1 MSDHNK
7 DEFQNEAYNPQSD
20 DMPTDDMPTA
30 GGFTTA
36 QMRALK
42 WMTSIMGVLI
52 VICLILLAIGLS
64 RNAEKLAKS
73 EETKVISLPAS
84 MDIKALSADPDGNL
98 WLYLTGDEGEEIQK
112 ITKKGEIIKQIIITR
127 DNAR

>member
-20 DMPTDDMPTA
+20 DMPTT

-64 RNAEKLAKS
+64 RNAEKLAKDDDV
-73 EETKVISLPAS
+73 KVISLPAS
-84 MDIKALSADPDGNL
+84 MDIKAISAQEDGSL
-98 WLYLTGDEGEEIQK
+98 WLYLKGDETEEIHK
-112 ITKKGEIIKQIIITR
+112 ITKKGELKQQIIIKR
-127 DNAR
+127 DEAS

>member
-1 MSDHNK
+1 
-7 DEFQNEAYNPQSD
+7 
-20 DMPTDDMPTA
+20 MPTT

-64 RNAEKLAKS
+64 RNAEKLAKG
-73 EETKVISLPAS
+73 EEAKVISLPAS
-84 MDIKALSADPDGNL
+84 MDIKALSADEDGGL
-98 WLYLTGDEGEEIQK
+98 WLYLKGDEAEEIQK
-112 ITKKGEIIKQIIITR
+112 ITRKGEVVKTIIITR
-127 DNAR
+127 DGAR

>member
-1 MSDHNK
+1 
-7 DEFQNEAYNPQSD
+7 
-20 DMPTDDMPTA
+20 MPTDDMPTA